1 MSEAN
6 AKTVQSGKPTVQF
19 SWTMAALLSFPMAF
33 LYVGYV
39 MGFADFRLMTYRNPA
54 VILFTLLYILLVS
67 QGAERSERKASP
79 ESRVWAGCLLLTA
92 ASLCFYQ
99 PVSFL
104 ALWQILALH
113 LEAVYWTLCRTQC
126 LIHNQTS
133 GSFLLEFVWG
143 GLVGPMRRMLLRIHV
158 LSTAVRDYLA
168 HRSGQ
173 KLSPGLIGLS
183 LFLAGGIGMLAW
195 SLLSGA
201 DPFFAEVA
209 AAAGTILFSGVS
221 PQIML
226 TLILSLPVGA
236 WLFGLAGGCLASTKP
251 LFSQSQWKTSM
262 ARIQVLPAFTTALVL
277 SVLCLIYILFFAVE
291 AFVYLRL
298 LISGAITVTVACQYA
313 VQGFWQLCGI
323 VILNLSVLAAL
334 RSTSE
339 VPLLTSKWLHAAAKL
354 FCLCTLAFVLLAG
367 VKLGIYAFVFGLTL
381 RRILAVWALSV
392 LSAATLLAF
401 LGLFRSVPAARWTVL
416 YSITSFTLLCCVPL
430 ENWIPLL

>member
-1 MSEAN
+1 
-6 AKTVQSGKPTVQF
+6 
-19 SWTMAALLSFPMAF
+19 
-33 LYVGYV
+33 V

-251 LFSQSQWKTSM
+251 LFSQSHGKQAWPNPDFACLHNS
-262 ARIQVLPAFTTALVL
+262 L
-277 SVLCLIYILFFAVE
+277 SPQRAVFDLHFVFAVE
-291 AFVYLRL
+291 AFVYLRP
-298 LISGAITVTVACQYA
+298 LISEPSRHRS
-313 VQGFWQLCGI
+313 
-323 VILNLSVLAAL
+323 LSIRRPRVLAAV
-334 RSTSE
+334 RHRDPQPQRAS
-339 VPLLTSKWLHAAAKL
+339 
-354 FCLCTLAFVLLAG
+354 G
-367 VKLGIYAFVFGLTL
+367 
-381 RRILAVWALSV
+381 
-392 LSAATLLAF
+392 SAQHQ
-401 LGLFRSVPAARWTVL
+401 
-416 YSITSFTLLCCVPL
+416 
-430 ENWIPLL
+430 